1 MPKSKRNKVVALTQV
16 KKKDR
21 KWKESLVESI
31 RDAVDT
37 YPSVFVFRCKNMR
50 NETFKSL
57 RDDVSNTSRFFV
69 GGNKLMRAALLGKE
83 SEEGLKTFA
92 EHIVNNRDGKDD
104 DDDGGGG
111 GQKQQKETKKQQRG
125 RQNEEFDLNTTTTG
139 IVFTNLSKEDLM
151 QAMETKETKDFA
163 RVGQIATET
172 IVCPEGPVKN
182 CFDVPMSHTLEAML
196 RKHGLPTKLNKG
208 VVECVNEK
216 IICKRGVKLSSDQCA
231 LLRQFGYKLATFKL
245 RLVAGWEK
253 STGETEVF
261 MNEDDSEEILD
272 YGTDEEEED
281 RFASDG
287 LPKSMMLPEG
297 ML

>member
-69 GGNKLMRAALLGKE
+69 GGNKLMRAALIGKE

-92 EHIVNNRDGKDD
+92 EHIVNNTNGKDD
-104 DDDGGGG
+104 DDDDGGG

-151 QAMETKETKDFA
+151 QAMEAKETKDFA

-182 CFDVPMSHTLEAML
+182 CFDVPMSHTCLL
-196 RKHGLPTKLNKG
+196 YTSPSPRD
-208 VVECVNEK
+208 
-216 IICKRGVKLSSDQCA
+216 RG
-231 LLRQFGYKLATFKL
+231 
-245 RLVAGWEK
+245 
-253 STGETEVF
+253 
-261 MNEDDSEEILD
+261 
-272 YGTDEEEED
+272 
-281 RFASDG
+281 
-287 LPKSMMLPEG
+287 
-297 ML
+297 

>member
-1 MPKSKRNKVVALTQV
+1 
-16 KKKDR
+16 
-21 KWKESLVESI
+21 
-31 RDAVDT
+31 
-37 YPSVFVFRCKNMR
+37 
-50 NETFKSL
+50 
-57 RDDVSNTSRFFV
+57 
-69 GGNKLMRAALLGKE
+69 
-83 SEEGLKTFA
+83 
-92 EHIVNNRDGKDD
+92 
-104 DDDGGGG
+104 
-111 GQKQQKETKKQQRG
+111 
-125 RQNEEFDLNTTTTG
+125 
-139 IVFTNLSKEDLM
+139 M

>member
-1 MPKSKRNKVVALTQV
+1 MMAAAAAKT
-16 KKKDR
+16 
-21 KWKESLVESI
+21 E
-31 RDAVDT
+31 RDEKT
-37 YPSVFVFRCKNMR
+37 
-50 NETFKSL
+50 
-57 RDDVSNTSRFFV
+57 
-69 GGNKLMRAALLGKE
+69 AARSGK
-83 SEEGLKTFA
+83 
-92 EHIVNNRDGKDD
+92 
-104 DDDGGGG
+104 
-111 GQKQQKETKKQQRG
+111 
-125 RQNEEFDLNTTTTG
+125 NEEFDLNTTTTG

-151 QAMETKETKDFA
+151 QAMETKETKKDFA

-182 CFDVPMSHTLEAML
+182 CLTCDVAAIGSDVEETRFTDKE
-196 RKHGLPTKLNKG
+196 LNKG

-216 IICKRGVKLSSDQCA
+216 TICKRGVKLSSDQCA
-231 LLRQFGYKLATFKL
+231 LLRQFGYKLAAFKL

-261 MNEDDSEEILD
+261 MNEDDSEELD